1 MADWLALHGLDVA
14 TCRARLVQI
23 KMTAAKPAPDPDMD
37 PATVQKAVF
46 DALILALPAGQR
58 VLDRIRTEARI
69 DLAPDPVRFARA
81 FTLHDDGRGL
91 PFVSCPLKGRIS
103 DLLLL
108 GHEIGH
114 ACQSLAS
121 DRADLPPV
129 QRETAAYLAEQLIC
143 AAAGPLVRAV
153 HRARTGRIIARDG
166 AALSLALDAAN
177 APYHYNWNYPL
188 ARDLAARAVAH
199 LNADAQWGVFTGSI
213 DMPQLLRL
221 GPA

>member
-1 MADWLALHGLDVA
+1 MASGGQAVMADWLALHGLDVA

-23 KMTAAKPAPDPDMD
+23 RITAAKPAPD

-69 DLAPDPVRFARA
+69 DLAPDPVRFPRA

-121 DRADLPPV
+121 GRADLRPV
-129 QRETAAYLAEQLIC
+129 QRETAAYLAIGAC
-143 AAAGPLVRAV
+143 GASGPNRADHGPRRGRTVTSAGCGKR
-153 HRARTGRIIARDG
+153 
-166 AALSLALDAAN
+166 ALSL
-177 APYHYNWNYPL
+177 
-188 ARDLAARAVAH
+188 
-199 LNADAQWGVFTGSI
+199 
-213 DMPQLLRL
+213 QLELPA
-221 GPA
+221 GPRSGGAGGGAS